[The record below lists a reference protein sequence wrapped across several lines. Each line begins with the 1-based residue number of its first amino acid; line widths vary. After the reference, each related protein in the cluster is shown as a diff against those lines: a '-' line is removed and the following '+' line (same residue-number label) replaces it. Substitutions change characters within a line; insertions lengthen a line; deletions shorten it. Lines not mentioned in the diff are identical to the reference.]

1 MPSAH
6 KYRYGPGAVVQVD
19 SLQALAAGM
28 NIDVITHAGKVKKSK
43 RNFISVDLPVY
54 LGRNIFP
61 FKTNQNRR
69 ATLLTQAFILDAA
82 TVTAANL
89 QDLTKARVH
98 GRPLNHPQRKFR
110 TNKRL
115 GTQLFVF
122 PIFAYTSAK
131 VSIVVRSLHH
141 FYEDDVDT
149 SMVTFA
155 QRQAVAVKVENVDVV
170 A

>member
-6 KYRYGPGAVVQVD
+6 KYRYSPGAVIQVD
-19 SLQALAAGM
+19 SLQALATGL
-28 NIDVITHAGKVKKSK
+28 NIEVITHAGKVKKSK
-43 RNFISVDLPVY
+43 RNFITVDLPVY

-82 TVTAANL
+82 AVTADNL
-89 QDLTKARVH
+89 KTQTRIH

-115 GTQLFVF
+115 GTQMFVF

-149 SMVTFA
+149 TMVTFA
-155 QRQAVAVKVENVDVV
+155 LRQAVAAKLENVDVV